1 MTDTIHTNVKAVWD
15 IKTADTCRLPELIP
29 NICERCRDYR
39 YCHRQLGLFEKREIN
54 DDHHQRPTHSTLL
67 R

>member
-39 YCHRQLGLFEKREIN
+39 YCHRQLSLFEGGKHERFN
-54 DDHHQRPTHSTLL
+54 QQTGGDR
-67 R
+67 

>member
-15 IKTADTCRLPELIP
+15 MQTADTCRLPKLIP

-39 YCHRQLGLFEKREIN
+39 YCHRQLWLFEKEE
-54 DDHHQRPTHSTLL
+54 THETKKQS
-67 R
+67 

>member
-1 MTDTIHTNVKAVWD
+1 MTDTIHTKVKAAWD

-39 YCHRQLGLFEKREIN
+39 YCHRQLGLFEKKEI
-54 DDHHQRPTHSTLL
+54 DGGMQMDTSQ
-67 R
+67 